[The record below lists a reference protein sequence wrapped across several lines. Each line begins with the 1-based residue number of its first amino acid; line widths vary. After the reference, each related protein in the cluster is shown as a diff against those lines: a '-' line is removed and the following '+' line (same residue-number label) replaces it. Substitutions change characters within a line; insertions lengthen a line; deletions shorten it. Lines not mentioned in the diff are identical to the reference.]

1 MTNIIV
7 NTKNGITFTC
17 SAILSSRDTP
27 ITIPSIT
34 IISRGFSELIH
45 ISEIKSI
52 ELVDDTL
59 CPLCDERPKEL

>member
-1 MTNIIV
+1 MTNIHV
-7 NTKNGITFTC
+7 HLKNGISYGC
-17 SAILSSRDTP
+17 YAILSSRDTP

-34 IISRGFSELIH
+34 IISSGFSELIH

-59 CPLCDERPKEL
+59 CPLCDNRGG

>member
-7 NTKNGITFTC
+7 NKKDGISLTC

-34 IISRGFSELIH
+34 LISSGFSETVH
-45 ISEIKSI
+45 IKDIKSI

-59 CPLCDERPKEL
+59 CPLCDERKK